1 MYGNEFL
8 FSTPSDLSPDI
19 LLFISVKIQTT
30 KIVERKKY
38 MKEKL
43 ILSNNEEINIEIG
56 SSLSDMKVL
65 SETKYDMVS
74 AWESLT
80 EENLKHIEIQNEDG
94 IAIGN
99 YDDILFDSEM
109 SKIQSDGKIL
119 TSFHLREKTEIELL
133 RERIEQLESGQEV
146 QDGAISDL
154 GTAVSGLAEEGG
166 LA

>member
-1 MYGNEFL
+1 
-8 FSTPSDLSPDI
+8 
-19 LLFISVKIQTT
+19 
-30 KIVERKKY
+30 
-38 MKEKL
+38 MKEKI
-43 ILSNNEEINIEIG
+43 ILSNNEEISIESG

-65 SETKYDMVS
+65 SETKYDMIS
-74 AWESLT
+74 TWESLT
-80 EENLKHIEIQNEDG
+80 EENLKHIEIQNKDG

-99 YDDILFDSEM
+99 YDDILLDSEM
-109 SKIQSDGKIL
+109 STIQSDGKIL